1 MLQVVKIMRLIVM
14 AGVALAGC
22 ASPASRTDTPPAPPR
37 HPTEI
42 AVFDAEGSLSNYIA
56 AAAAGNPG
64 LKAAFFRWKAAT
76 EKATQD
82 GWLDDPSLTY
92 EYFIQQVPTRQQIG
106 LTQTIPGFG
115 KRSLRAQRAGQEA
128 DAAWQELRTAA
139 RTMVRDVKAAYFD
152 CYYLGRAL
160 AVTEENLQ
168 LMKSL
173 EEVTLTR
180 YETAAAGFTDVIK
193 VQTERDK
200 LKNEL
205 ADLQDQRSV
214 ASARLAAQLG
224 LPADATL
231 PLPTQLTEAPA
242 PTADWAALVSTNHPE
257 LESLQTL
264 ADAEA
269 TSARLARRSYFP
281 DFMVGVNFMIMPAA
295 DGGNDYDQSLVAGI
309 TLPLWVGKY
318 RAGACEAEARR
329 QAYLLERDDK
339 ANGLGVDLKLAVYSF
354 RDAERRNVLYRD
366 SLIPKAEEALK
377 VVRQEFS
384 NGKADFA
391 AVIEAQRSL
400 LEFRLQQERARVD
413 REKSLADIDRVA
425 GKDADVLP
433 VRE

>member
-1 MLQVVKIMRLIVM
+1 
-14 AGVALAGC
+14 
-22 ASPASRTDTPPAPPR
+22 
-37 HPTEI
+37 
-42 AVFDAEGSLSNYIA
+42 
-56 AAAAGNPG
+56 
-64 LKAAFFRWKAAT
+64 
-76 EKATQD
+76 
-82 GWLDDPSLTY
+82 LTY